1 MKLEIQ
7 YSVKC
12 TTNGYSVATQ
22 LNTYYYKQATQ
33 SMSLAQIARPAKLI
47 NVEVENDCFARLSI
61 SFQTIFPVLY
71 KAKPLHFR
79 LWSLCIAT
87 TSQPAH
93 FISDYG
99 PCVVPW
105 PVITTVQCL

>member
-1 MKLEIQ
+1 MKLELQ

-22 LNTYYYKQATQ
+22 LNTFYYKQATQ
-33 SMSLAQIARPAKLI
+33 TMSLAQIARPAKLI
-47 NVEVENDCFARLSI
+47 NVEVENDCFALE
-61 SFQTIFPVLY
+61 TIVPVLY
-71 KAKPLHFR
+71 KAQPLHLR
-79 LWSLCIAT
+79 LLSLCIAT

-93 FISDYG
+93 FISDYS

-105 PVITTVQCL
+105 PVISTVQCL